1 MKKQFLNLGKALNK
15 AEQKQIF
22 GGDDGMSDPGGPGGN
37 DCNSGSMSSGCP
49 CLYSKPQQCSSGVCT
64 HDSHIMG
71 KCQ

>member
-1 MKKQFLNLGKALNK
+1 MKKQFLNLGKALSK
-15 AEQKQIF
+15 TEQKEIF
-22 GGDDGMSDPGGPGGN
+22 GGLHELTYSDGGN

-49 CLYSKPQQCSSGVCT
+49 CLYSKPQQCSSGVCS